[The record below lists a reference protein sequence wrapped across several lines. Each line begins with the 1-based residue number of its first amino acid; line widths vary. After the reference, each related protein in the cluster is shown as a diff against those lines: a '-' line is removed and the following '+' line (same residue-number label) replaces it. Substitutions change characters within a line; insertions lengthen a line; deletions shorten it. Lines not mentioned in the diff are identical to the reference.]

1 MLSNNSDFKK
11 LLLVHSRDRRSHL
24 MGQELNNIPSLI
36 IKMESKI
43 KLEKDTIAAATQD
56 LRSLETQ
63 NSSIE
68 KEINS
73 ITDQISR
80 NKNKQLE
87 VKKNEEYQA
96 LEKEITNLL
105 EQQSSKEDLQIE
117 VLVKIDGAKETAE
130 IAKSKITEK
139 VESLE
144 IEKLGLIKRQE
155 ELQIET
161 EQLASELED
170 ARSDT
175 EEILLKGYDRTKK
188 VVSRPPYIAPLE
200 EQKCTGCN
208 LRVSNDIVSSVL
220 VDQKLTHCDQCGRIV
235 YCER

>member
-56 LRSLETQ
+56 LRSLEAQ

-105 EQQSSKEDLQIE
+105 EQQSSKEDMQIE

-161 EQLASELED
+161 EQLAKELED

>member
-56 LRSLETQ
+56 LRSLEAQ

-161 EQLASELED
+161 EQLATELED

>member
-1 MLSNNSDFKK
+1 MLSNNLDFKK

-56 LRSLETQ
+56 LRSLETH

-96 LEKEITNLL
+96 LEKEISNLL

-155 ELQIET
+155 EL
-161 EQLASELED
+161 
-170 ARSDT
+170 
-175 EEILLKGYDRTKK
+175 
-188 VVSRPPYIAPLE
+188 
-200 EQKCTGCN
+200 
-208 LRVSNDIVSSVL
+208 
-220 VDQKLTHCDQCGRIV
+220 
-235 YCER
+235 

>member
-24 MGQELNNIPSLI
+24 MGQELNNIPRLI

-56 LRSLETQ
+56 LRSLEAQ

-105 EQQSSKEDLQIE
+105 EQQSSKEDMQIE

-155 ELQIET
+155 ELEIET
-161 EQLASELED
+161 EQLAKELED

>member
-56 LRSLETQ
+56 LRSLEAQ

-105 EQQSSKEDLQIE
+105 EQQSSKEDMQIE

-155 ELQIET
+155 ELEIET
-161 EQLASELED
+161 EQLATELED

>member
-1 MLSNNSDFKK
+1 MLSNNTDFKK

-56 LRSLETQ
+56 LRSLEAQ

-161 EQLASELED
+161 EQLAKELED

>member
-56 LRSLETQ
+56 LRSLEAQ

-105 EQQSSKEDLQIE
+105 EQQSSKEDMQIE

-155 ELQIET
+155 ELEIET
-161 EQLASELED
+161 EQLAKELED

>member
-56 LRSLETQ
+56 LRSLEAQ

-155 ELQIET
+155 ELEIET
-161 EQLASELED
+161 EQLAKELED
-170 ARSDT
+170 ARTDT

>member
-56 LRSLETQ
+56 LRSLEAQ

-105 EQQSSKEDLQIE
+105 EQQSSKEDMQIE

-155 ELQIET
+155 ELEIET
-161 EQLASELED
+161 EQLAKELED
-170 ARSDT
+170 ARTDT

>member
-144 IEKLGLIKRQE
+144 IEKLGLIKRQK

>member
-1 MLSNNSDFKK
+1 MLSNNTDFKK

-24 MGQELNNIPSLI
+24 MGQELNNIPRLI

-56 LRSLETQ
+56 LRSLEAQ

-105 EQQSSKEDLQIE
+105 EQQSSKEDMQIE

-161 EQLASELED
+161 EQLATELED

>member
-56 LRSLETQ
+56 LRSLEAQ

-105 EQQSSKEDLQIE
+105 EQQSSKEDMQIE

-155 ELQIET
+155 ELEIET
-161 EQLASELED
+161 EQLAKELVD

>member
-1 MLSNNSDFKK
+1 MLSNNTDFKK

-56 LRSLETQ
+56 LRSLEAQ

-105 EQQSSKEDLQIE
+105 EQQSSKEDMQIE

-161 EQLASELED
+161 EQLATELED

-200 EQKCTGCN
+200 DQKCTGCN

>member
-1 MLSNNSDFKK
+1 MLSNNTDFKK

-24 MGQELNNIPSLI
+24 MGQELNNIPRLI

-56 LRSLETQ
+56 LRSLEAQ

-155 ELQIET
+155 ELEIET
-161 EQLASELED
+161 EQLAKELED